1 MLRVKRGLVEIGSP
15 EIGKI
20 AEELDEHVQSEEN
33 LVKR

>member
-1 MLRVKRGLVEIGSP
+1 MLRVKRGLVEIEYP

-20 AEELDEHVQSEEN
+20 AELDEHVQSEEN